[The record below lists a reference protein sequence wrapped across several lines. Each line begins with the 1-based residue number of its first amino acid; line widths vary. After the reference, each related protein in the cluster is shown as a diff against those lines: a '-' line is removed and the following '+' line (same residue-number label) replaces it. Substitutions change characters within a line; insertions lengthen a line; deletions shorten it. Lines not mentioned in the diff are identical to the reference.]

1 MTFEERVQA
10 LEHLGFSGKQTRFL
24 VTVALHGGF
33 CLRRQ
38 YTAFAGLRYGQGV
51 RDFLDRLVTRRLAK
65 RLAFRPD
72 RGHVYHLSNS
82 AIYTAIEQDDN
93 RNRRHSSPALI
104 ARKLML
110 LDYVLGHPLGDW
122 YATEQDKVALFTT
135 RFGVRPAELPQRVYL
150 ARRYRAPNTTRYF
163 VQKLP
168 ILMTHD
174 SDTVSFVFLATDTTG
189 EAFGQFLQDH
199 LRLLNRLPT
208 WRLIAVAPTH
218 LPGLPGCAAALQ
230 RLCVALQQPRA
241 AEEMHALQTYFTW
254 RDMVDRDDLSFTKP
268 DFNKIMKEWHGYRR
282 RFAAAE
288 YQDRSDQWK
297 TECPSAL
304 EHRGGEPFLAALRN
318 SRGELV
324 THRLLL
330 RYDRFGTRPG
340 VS

>member
-10 LEHLGFSGKQTRFL
+10 LEPLGFSGKQTRFL
-24 VTVALHGGF
+24 ATVALHGGF

-82 AIYTAIEQDDN
+82 AIYHAIAQDDN

-110 LDYVLGHPLGDW
+110 LDYVLGQPPGDW

-150 ARRYRAPNTTRYF
+150 ARRRGDPHTTRYF
-163 VQKLP
+163 IQKLP
-168 ILMTHD
+168 ILVTAD
-174 SDTVSFVFLATDTTG
+174 PTAVSFAFLVTDTTG

-208 WRLIAVAPTH
+208 WRLIAVAPMH

-230 RLCVALQQPRA
+230 RFCVALQRPRA
-241 AEEMHALQTYFTW
+241 AEEVGALQTYFTW
-254 RDMVDRDDLSFTKP
+254 REMFERDDCSFTAP
-268 DFNKIMKEWHGYRR
+268 DHNKVIKEWHAYRQ
-282 RFAAAE
+282 RFATGE
-288 YQDRSDQWK
+288 YQDLYDQWK
-297 TECPSAL
+297 TEGPPVL
-304 EHRGGEPFLAALRN
+304 ERRGGQPFLAALRDG
-318 SRGELV
+318 RGELV
-324 THRLLL
+324 THRLPL
-330 RYDRFGTRPG
+330 RYDRFGTRAG
-340 VS
+340 VC